1 MQAARASPKRLP
13 QRSGTKHDHHT
24 RYRTGLHAPG
34 GDHPALREKIT
45 ARDVATAHLAM
56 ATIEH
61 LRELLADHNQHTSN
75 ALHSSFHRGFQ
86 LDATRALL
94 AEIREIIE

>member
-1 MQAARASPKRLP
+1 MTTTYGTGQARMRLAEIT
-13 QRSGTKHDHHT
+13 QRKG
-24 RYRTGLHAPG
+24 
-34 GDHPALREKIT
+34 EKIT

-75 ALHSSFHRGFQ
+75 TLHSSVHRGVQ

>member
-1 MQAARASPKRLP
+1 MTTTPGTGQARMRLAEIT
-13 QRSGTKHDHHT
+13 QRRG
-24 RYRTGLHAPG
+24 
-34 GDHPALREKIT
+34 EKIT

-61 LRELLADHNQHTSN
+61 LRELAEHNQHTYSN
-75 ALHSSFHRGFQ
+75 TLHSSVHRGVQ

-94 AEIREIIE
+94 AEIREILE